1 MSVQSLLRG
10 LNKEQE
16 KAVVL
21 EANAVVA
28 AGAGSGKTKVLAS
41 RYVWLILQK
50 KLKPEEI
57 LTLTFTNKAV
67 SEMYS
72 RIYQYLL
79 ENNADDA
86 IRDFH
91 KARISTLDS
100 FSASIAR
107 TAAPR
112 YGISPDFKSDD
123 AALRDLAREAALQ
136 FVLDNREAPAIQQLL
151 PDHKI
156 RRLAE
161 EIFTQIM
168 IRHSP
173 ISSPLDLDK
182 YLLIQRGE
190 IIRAWKEKSQTVQ
203 TITANMIDELH
214 HLMAI
219 NKSINFTKALEK
231 ILLNNPVPPL
241 PEIDSLL
248 EIKSSFD
255 NNWDESS
262 PLFETRQKI
271 KIFFEYYS
279 AIIAISASGNIGA
292 VYAPLV
298 DNFKLLKGKNESGLF
313 YELESIANYILNFYL
328 CSGLFELIN
337 KFQYEINA
345 KKRETGFLSFNDIAH
360 LAVDALKD
368 HPDIR
373 KVYKDSLKM
382 IMIDEFQDNNALQRD
397 LVYLLAENTQRMEK
411 GIPAPTELETN
422 RMFFVGD
429 EKQSIY
435 RFRGADV
442 TVFRSL
448 GTDLLHKQG
457 NGSIELE
464 FLGLTYN
471 YRSRPSLISL
481 FNRIFGGYDNEQGFS
496 VPGVFLS
503 SSSKKPE
510 TLKGIPDFE
519 AQYSDMLPPDNESS
533 KEKPLAHF
541 CFLKSDDLD
550 PDDEGGIKSHDLE
563 AVFIAKKIRDMV
575 DKKEKI
581 HIRTND
587 GIELRACNWSDFAVL
602 QRAYTH
608 QNTLEKYFREFGV
621 PYNTDR
627 PSGLFNDAPILDMRA
642 YLRLLVYPEDRI
654 AYAALIRSP
663 FMRLSD
669 LTLAACLL
677 GMNTPGKKN
686 EPFAE
691 ENEPLIPE
699 NDLFLYRQART
710 KYTALREAS
719 ASLSITELVTRLWF
733 DEGYRYETLWTESA
747 QVYESL
753 FDLFFSLASDY
764 DAKGKNLTEFIE
776 YLDDI
781 MNREERPDDKDIP
794 GEGDPGVRIMS
805 IHKSKGLEF
814 PCVFLFDCSSAQN
827 SRRFVNLLG
836 FHTQYGPVI
845 KLPQAEELPIGGNY
859 FQKIIEEEEK
869 AKDTAELRRLLYVAM
884 TRAESRLFLSF
895 TLPKQ
900 TKEEKKNWD
909 LQTQDFTSETISR
922 RLAQLNEKPEGRDT
936 FLKLIQG
943 TLPECPSSLCTLE
956 PIPVLSRAEIAKIAS
971 DINLAARSGPHQGST
986 EKSQQEAAIAAA
998 DYYEK
1003 AETLPEGKAANSALE
1018 ASKLRYKVWE
1028 VGSGEWGVGES
1039 QKTPSDI
1046 SDTISGLS
1054 PADFGSM
1061 VHAVLEARLKEEPLI
1076 IPHKI
1081 KSLVD
1086 NEKTLESVLSA
1097 AQAMADS
1104 FINSDLGK
1112 RWAVSINRESEYPV
1126 ITSVIVEGKPIAIT
1140 GQMDLLFEEEN
1151 EVTVVDFKTDRTE
1164 NPEDHYGQLA
1174 AYRQAAGDIFGKPAS
1189 AWLFYL
1195 RSGRAVNV
1203 TDEVKALSLEEIAT
1217 TTLAA
1222 TTLNNS
1228 PK

>member
-1 MSVQSLLRG
+1 MSVQGLMQG

-16 KAVVL
+16 KAVTL
-21 EANAVVA
+21 ESNAVVA

-86 IRDFH
+86 IKDFH

-136 FVLDNREAPAIQQLL
+136 FVLDNREATAVQQLL

-182 YLLIQRGE
+182 YLLIQKEE
-190 IIRAWKEKSQTVQ
+190 IIRAWKEKTKAVT
-203 TITANMIDELH
+203 TITTSMSDELR
-214 HLMAI
+214 HLTAI

-231 ILLNNPVPPL
+231 ILLNNPIPVL
-241 PEIDSLL
+241 PEIDSLM
-248 EIKSSFD
+248 EIKNSFD
-255 NNWDESS
+255 KNWDEAS
-262 PLFETRQKI
+262 PLFDTRQKI
-271 KIFFEYYS
+271 KTFFEYYS
-279 AIIAISASGNIGA
+279 AIIAISTPGNYGA
-292 VYAPLV
+292 DYAPLV
-298 DNFKLLKGKNESGLF
+298 ENFKVLKGKNENGLF
-313 YELESIANYILNFYL
+313 YELESIANYILNFSL

-345 KKRETGFLSFNDIAH
+345 KKRETGFLSFNDIAR

-382 IMIDEFQDNNALQRD
+382 ITIDEFQDNNALQRD
-397 LVYLLAENTQRMEK
+397 LVYLLAENMQRMGK
-411 GIPAPTELETN
+411 GIPAQTELETN

-442 TVFRSL
+442 AVFRSL
-448 GTDLLHKQG
+448 GDGFSHRQE
-457 NGSIELE
+457 NENMELE

-481 FNRIFGGYDNEQGFS
+481 FNRIFGGYQNEQRIF

-503 SSSKKPE
+503 SSSHNADTTKN
-510 TLKGIPDFE
+510 IPDFE
-519 AQYSDMLPPDNESS
+519 AQYSDMLPPDNESSNNSIESVSS

-550 PDDEGGIKSHDLE
+550 PEDKGGIKSHDLE
-563 AVFIAKKIRDMV
+563 AVFIAKKIREMV

-581 HIRTND
+581 PIRTND
-587 GIELRACNWSDFAVL
+587 GIEVRACNWSDFAVL

-677 GMNTPGKKN
+677 SMNTSGKN
-686 EPFAE
+686 PEPFTE

-699 NDLFLYRQART
+699 NDLSLYRRARER
-710 KYTALREAS
+710 YTCLREAS
-719 ASLSITELVTRLWF
+719 TSLSITELVTKLWF
-733 DEGYRYETLWTESA
+733 DEGYRYETLWNESA

-753 FDLFFSLASDY
+753 F
-764 DAKGKNLTEFIE
+764 
-776 YLDDI
+776 
-781 MNREERPDDKDIP
+781 
-794 GEGDPGVRIMS
+794 
-805 IHKSKGLEF
+805 
-814 PCVFLFDCSSAQN
+814 
-827 SRRFVNLLG
+827 
-836 FHTQYGPVI
+836 
-845 KLPQAEELPIGGNY
+845 
-859 FQKIIEEEEK
+859 
-869 AKDTAELRRLLYVAM
+869 
-884 TRAESRLFLSF
+884 
-895 TLPKQ
+895 
-900 TKEEKKNWD
+900 
-909 LQTQDFTSETISR
+909 
-922 RLAQLNEKPEGRDT
+922 
-936 FLKLIQG
+936 
-943 TLPECPSSLCTLE
+943 
-956 PIPVLSRAEIAKIAS
+956 
-971 DINLAARSGPHQGST
+971 
-986 EKSQQEAAIAAA
+986 
-998 DYYEK
+998 
-1003 AETLPEGKAANSALE
+1003 
-1018 ASKLRYKVWE
+1018 
-1028 VGSGEWGVGES
+1028 
-1039 QKTPSDI
+1039 
-1046 SDTISGLS
+1046 
-1054 PADFGSM
+1054 
-1061 VHAVLEARLKEEPLI
+1061 
-1076 IPHKI
+1076 
-1081 KSLVD
+1081 
-1086 NEKTLESVLSA
+1086 
-1097 AQAMADS
+1097 
-1104 FINSDLGK
+1104 
-1112 RWAVSINRESEYPV
+1112 
-1126 ITSVIVEGKPIAIT
+1126 
-1140 GQMDLLFEEEN
+1140 
-1151 EVTVVDFKTDRTE
+1151 
-1164 NPEDHYGQLA
+1164 
-1174 AYRQAAGDIFGKPAS
+1174 
-1189 AWLFYL
+1189 
-1195 RSGRAVNV
+1195 
-1203 TDEVKALSLEEIAT
+1203 
-1217 TTLAA
+1217 
-1222 TTLNNS
+1222 
-1228 PK
+1228 